1 MELFSSPIKKVTFE
15 DVQIAVKNKDKYIL
29 INTLP
34 VMEQDCLILNTI
46 SYHREENLMNE
57 LLGQYSLKDK
67 CIIVYGKNVNDD
79 SVEKKYRQLVG
90 LGFQEVYAY
99 LGGLFE
105 WVLLQDIY
113 GKDEFPTTSKIL
125 DILKFRGKSQFYFEA
140 EP

>member
-1 MELFSSPIKKVTFE
+1 MGLFSTATKKVTFE

-34 VMEQDCLILNTI
+34 ITEQDCLILNTI
-46 SYHREENLMNE
+46 SYDNEEILLNE
-57 LLGQYSLKDK
+57 LLSQYSLKDK

-90 LGFQEVYAY
+90 LGFTDVYAY

-113 GKDEFPTTSKIL
+113 GKDEFPTTRKIV
-125 DILKFRGKSQFYFEA
+125 DILKYRGKKILHI
-140 EP
+140 